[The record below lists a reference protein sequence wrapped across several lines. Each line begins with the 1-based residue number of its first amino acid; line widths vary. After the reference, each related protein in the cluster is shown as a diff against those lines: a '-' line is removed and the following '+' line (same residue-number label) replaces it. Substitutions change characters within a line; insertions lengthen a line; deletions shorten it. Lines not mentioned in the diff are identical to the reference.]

1 MRIFLLILFG
11 ILSGVLGGMGM
22 GGGTLFI
29 PLLTLVLGISQQNAQ
44 GINLIAFLPMSIFAL
59 VLHFKNKLV
68 KWKTALI
75 LSSSGLLSA
84 IASSFLANSVNPQ
97 KLSYLFGIFLIVMGV
112 IDFVIFIVQ
121 QKKNQIKHEP
131 KE

>member
-11 ILSGVLGGMGM
+11 IFSGILGGMGM

-68 KWKTALI
+68 RWKTALL
-75 LSSSGLLSA
+75 LSSAGLLSA
-84 IASSFLANSVNPQ
+84 IASSFLANSVNPK
-97 KLSYLFGIFLIVMGV
+97 KLSFWFGIFLIVMGV
-112 IDFVIFIVQ
+112 LDFVIFIVH
-121 QKKNQIKHEP
+121 KKKQIEIEP

>member
-1 MRIFLLILFG
+1 MLILFG
-11 ILSGVLGGMGM
+11 IFSGILGGMGM
-22 GGGTLFI
+22 GGGTLLI
-29 PLLTLVLGISQQNAQ
+29 PLLTLVLGIPQQNAQ

-97 KLSYLFGIFLIVMGV
+97 KLSFLFGIFLIVMGV